1 MRPAIVYLR
10 VSSKRQER
18 SGLGLEGQLAI
29 IQRFASERYD
39 LASVYVESESGA
51 NDDRPELASALAH
64 AKRLKCSVIV
74 ARLDRLSRDV
84 AYIASLMA
92 QRVPFIVAELGDD
105 VDPFL
110 LHIYAALAEKERKL
124 GGERTKAALAQ
135 AKLRGVKL
143 GNPRLA
149 EARAKHIEATREA
162 REKRDA
168 RVLNIAA
175 NRGSWRTLD
184 SLSALCF
191 QRGIKS
197 ANGSC
202 LSSSVIWRII
212 RARDRSG

>member
-1 MRPAIVYLR
+1 MRLAIAYLR
-10 VSSKRQER
+10 VSTKRQER
-18 SGLGLEGQLAI
+18 SKLGIEAQLAMI
-29 IQRFASERYD
+29 SRFADERYD
-39 LASVYVESESGA
+39 LASVYVERESGA
-51 NDDRPELASALAH
+51 RDDRPELALALKH
-64 AKRLKCSVIV
+64 AKRLKCPVIV

-105 VDPFL
+105 VDPFM
-110 LHIYAALAEKERKL
+110 LHIYAAVAEKERRL
-124 GGERTKAALAQ
+124 IGERTKAALDALK
-135 AKLRGVKL
+135 ARGVKL
-143 GNPRLA
+143 GNPRLH
-149 EARAKHIEATREA
+149 EARAAWLETTRAE

-175 NRGSWRTLD
+175 NRGAWRTLN

>member
-1 MRPAIVYLR
+1 MRPAIAYLR

-29 IQRFASERYD
+29 IQRFASERYTIE
-39 LASVYVESESGA
+39 AIYVESESGA
-51 NDDRPELASALAH
+51 RDDRPELASALAQ
-64 AKRLKCSVIV
+64 AKRLKCPVIV

-110 LHIYAALAEKERKL
+110 LHIYAAVAEKERKL

-149 EARAKHIEATREA
+149 EARAKHLEATREA
-162 REKRDA
+162 RERRDA
-168 RVLNIAA
+168 AVLNIASQ
-175 NRGSWRTLD
+175 RSQWRTLSD
-184 SLSALCF
+184 LAQKCF
-191 QRGIKS
+191 QRGLINKTD
-197 ANGSC
+197 GP
-202 LSSSVIWRII
+202 LSTSVIWRII
-212 RARDRSG
+212 SRART